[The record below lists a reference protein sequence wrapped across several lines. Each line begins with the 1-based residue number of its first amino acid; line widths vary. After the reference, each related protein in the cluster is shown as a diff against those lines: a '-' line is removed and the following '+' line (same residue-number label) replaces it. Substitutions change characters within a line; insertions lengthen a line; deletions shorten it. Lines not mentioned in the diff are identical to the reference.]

1 VRFARVETSKRRE
14 ILKRELSGIL
24 PVSIKMLGTC
34 RFPKPDFI
42 LYFKIKRK
50 ILIQK
55 KVTT

>member
-1 VRFARVETSKRRE
+1 MKD
-14 ILKRELSGIL
+14 LSGLL
-24 PVSIKMLGTC
+24 PVSIEILGTC

-42 LYFKIKRK
+42 LYFEIKRK